1 MYRYDEYDQK
11 ILSERVAQFRGQMQ
25 RYLAGELSDP
35 DFRALRLMN
44 GLYFQRFAPM
54 YRIAIPY
61 GMLSST
67 QLRKLAEIARQYDRG
82 YGHFTTRQ
90 NIQFNWCKT
99 EDIPDI
105 FAELASVE
113 MHSVQTS
120 GNCIRNTTTDQL
132 AGVAV
137 DELEDPRP
145 YCELIRQ
152 WSSFH
157 PEFAYLPRKFKIAVS
172 SSKQDRAAVQMHDVG
187 VYMLRN
193 EAGEIGYQIW
203 VGGGLGR
210 TPILST
216 KIREFLEKPHL
227 LSYLEAIVRV
237 YNRHG
242 RRNDTNRARIKIMV
256 RDMGGEAFAELV
268 ENEWNKIKDSYLQ
281 LTDDDI
287 LRMQSHFT
295 QPDYDADAAN
305 DTQFEH
311 YLNSDKGFARWVQ
324 HNVTEHKQPGYRA
337 VYISL
342 KAPGIPPGDCTHE
355 QMDLIA
361 DLADQYSLGELRTTH
376 DQNLVL
382 ADVRQGDL
390 YALWQKLGEQELATP
405 NIGTLNDMIC
415 CPGLD
420 FCGLA
425 NAGSIG
431 IAEKLNQRFDDLD
444 YLYDLGEL
452 KLKMSGCMNGCGHHS
467 VGHIGILG
475 VEKKGGEWY
484 QLTLGGDATHDA
496 SLGDRVGPAI
506 EKDQIVDAIEAILTV
521 YVEQREG
528 DERFL
533 DTYRRVGMEPF
544 KQRVYA
550 TKEAA

>member
-506 EKDQIVDAIEAILTV
+506 EKDHIVDAIEAILTV

>member
-1 MYRYDEYDQK
+1 MYRYDEQDRQ
-11 ILSERVAQFRGQMQ
+11 IMNERVAQFADQTR
-25 RYLAGELSDP
+25 RYLAGELSESE
-35 DFRALRLMN
+35 FRALRLMN

-67 QLRKLAEIARQYDRG
+67 QLRKLAHIARTYDRG
-82 YGHFTTRQ
+82 YGHFSTRQ

-99 EDIPDI
+99 EDIPAI
-105 FAELASVE
+105 FGELASVE

-132 AGVAV
+132 AGVAP

-145 YCELIRQ
+145 YCEFIRQ
-152 WSSFH
+152 WSMFH

-172 SSKQDRAAVQMHDVG
+172 STKQDRAAVQMHDIG
-187 VYMLRN
+187 LYMVEN
-193 EAGEIGYQIW
+193 DKGERGFQVW

-216 KIREFLEKPHL
+216 KIRDFLEKQDL

-237 YNRHG
+237 YNRQG
-242 RRNDTNRARIKIMV
+242 RRDDTNRARIKIMV
-256 RDMGGEAFAELV
+256 RDLGGEAFAALV
-268 ENEWNKIKDSYLQ
+268 EKEWAQIKDGVLKLQDGDIERIQSYF
-281 LTDDDI
+281 TVPEYDVEAAS
-287 LRMQSHFT
+287 QSNLE
-295 QPDYDADAAN
+295 AKLNEDAA
-305 DTQFEH
+305 
-311 YLNSDKGFARWVQ
+311 FARWVKM
-324 HNVTEHKQPGYRA
+324 NVVDHKQPGYKA

-342 KAPGIPPGDCTHE
+342 KAPGIPPGDATHE
-355 QMDLIA
+355 QMDLVA
-361 DLADQYSLGELRTTH
+361 DLADKYSFGEARTTH

-382 ADVRQGDL
+382 ADVKEADL
-390 YALWQKLGEQELATP
+390 YALWQRLDALQLATP
-405 NIGTLNDMIC
+405 NIGTLTDMIC

-425 NAGSIG
+425 NAGSIDV
-431 IAEKLNQRFDDLD
+431 AEKLNERFDNLD

-467 VGHIGILG
+467 IGHIGVLG
-475 VEKKGGEWY
+475 VEKKGQEWY
-484 QLTLGGDATHDA
+484 QVTLGGDAGHDA
-496 SLGDRVGPAI
+496 SLGDRIGPAFDKENVI
-506 EKDQIVDAIEAILTV
+506 DAIDNIVKV

-528 DERFL
+528 EERFL
-533 DTYRRVGMEPF
+533 ETYRRIGIAPF
-544 KQRVYA
+544 KERVYA
-550 TKEAA
+550 EKEAA

>member
-1 MYRYDEYDQK
+1 MYRYDEQDQQ
-11 ILSERVAQFRGQMQ
+11 IMNERVAQFSDQTR
-25 RYLAGELSDP
+25 RYLAGELSETE
-35 DFRALRLMN
+35 FRALRLMN

-67 QLRKLAEIARQYDRG
+67 QLRKLAEIARTYDRG
-82 YGHFTTRQ
+82 YGHFSTRQ

-99 EDIPDI
+99 EDIPTI

-132 AGVAV
+132 AGVAH

-152 WSSFH
+152 WSTFH

-172 SSKQDRAAVQMHDVG
+172 SSKKDRAAVQMHDIG
-187 VYMLRN
+187 LYMLEN
-193 EAGEIGYQIW
+193 DDGEVGFQVW

-210 TPILST
+210 TPILSQ
-216 KIREFLEKPHL
+216 KIRGFLEKQHMF
-227 LSYLEAIVRV
+227 SYLEAILRV
-237 YNRHG
+237 YNQHG
-242 RRNDTNRARIKIMV
+242 RRDDGNRARIKIMV
-256 RDMGGEAFAELV
+256 RDLGPEKFAELV
-268 ENEWNKIKDSYLQ
+268 EAEWAHIRDSALRLEDADIERIKAY
-281 LTDDDI
+281 
-287 LRMQSHFT
+287 FT
-295 QPDYDADAAN
+295 TPDYASKTADSTDFN
-305 DTQFEH
+305 EKYNQ
-311 YLNSDKGFARWVQ
+311 NSEFARWVNQ
-324 HNVTEHKQPGYRA
+324 NTAEHKQEGYKA

-342 KAPGIPPGDCTHE
+342 KAPGIPPGDATHE

-361 DLADQYSLGELRTTH
+361 DLADEFSFGEIRTTH

-382 ADVRQGDL
+382 GDVHKADLFTVWQRLQ
-390 YALWQKLGEQELATP
+390 ALQLATP
-405 NIGTLNDMIC
+405 NIGTLTDMIC

-425 NAGSIG
+425 NAGSIDV
-431 IAEKLNQRFDDLD
+431 AEKLNERFEDLD

-467 VGHIGILG
+467 VGHIGVLG
-475 VEKKGGEWY
+475 VEKKGQEWY
-484 QLTLGGDATHDA
+484 QVTLGGDASNDA
-496 SLGDRVGPAI
+496 SLGDRIGPAFDKEGVI
-506 EKDQIVDAIEAILTV
+506 DAIQGIVQV
-521 YVEQREG
+521 YVDLREG
-528 DERFL
+528 EERFL
-533 DTYRRVGMEPF
+533 DTYRRIGITPF
-544 KQRVYA
+544 KERVYA
-550 TKEAA
+550 KEAA

>member
-287 LRMQSHFT
+287 LRMQAHFT